1 MVNQQAWANLF
12 DLDVQVKD
20 ININTSTHQGVGY
33 TADSNCEREVNT
45 QTCFFC
51 TMIC

>member
-1 MVNQQAWANLF
+1 MANLF

-20 ININTSTHQGVGY
+20 ISINTGTYQGVGP
-33 TADSNCEREVNT
+33 TADSNCEREADT

-51 TMIC
+51 TMICW